1 MYCFNVCFLFFTQAV
16 AKDAA
21 LLALGVAA
29 AAARDKEK
37 ASAETLHK
45 ALASTFSEV
54 WMYKII
60 SIYLYLFKFSI

>member
-54 WMYKII
+54 
-60 SIYLYLFKFSI
+60 